1 MDTPKAT
8 YKKTNPKLLENTSNY
23 RKTKKGILTNS
34 YNKQK
39 ERSKKNGLPCPS
51 YSLIELHDRYLNDEK
66 FNRLYLEWIKH
77 GCNKQFKPSIDRINC
92 KKAYTLDNIH
102 VMTWAENRYK
112 QTMGRRSRMGAV
124 AQLMGNKIIMTYS
137 SQRMAVNKT
146 GLSQSNLSA
155 ALNGRRNYC
164 GGYKW
169 KYIYE
174 NPELL

>member
-1 MDTPKAT
+1 
-8 YKKTNPKLLENTSNY
+8 
-23 RKTKKGILTNS
+23 
-34 YNKQK
+34 
-39 ERSKKNGLPCPS
+39 
-51 YSLIELHDRYLNDEK
+51 
-66 FNRLYLEWIKH
+66 
-77 GCNKQFKPSIDRINC
+77 
-92 KKAYTLDNIH
+92 
-102 VMTWAENRYK
+102 
-112 QTMGRRSRMGAV
+112 MGAV